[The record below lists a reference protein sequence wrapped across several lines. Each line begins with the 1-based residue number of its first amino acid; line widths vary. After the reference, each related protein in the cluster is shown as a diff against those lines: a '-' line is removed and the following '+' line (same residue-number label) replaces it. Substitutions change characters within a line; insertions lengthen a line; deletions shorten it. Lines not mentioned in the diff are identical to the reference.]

1 MRDRVILMVGLYD
14 TLDIFTYELK
24 KEFEK
29 IGLEVMVFNSQ
40 DMEGSMIKLSEFIK
54 EPVKA
59 VVTFNNLGFN
69 MELIKGQNIWEQLQI
84 PCINILMDHPF
95 IHKKALDNAPTNS
108 IVICPDRN
116 HMKFV
121 QRFYPQIPIVGFL
134 PHGGKAKDAKI

>member
-29 IGLEVMVFNSQ
+29 IGLEVMIFNSQ

-69 MELIKGQNIWEQLQI
+69 MELKKGENICQPEYIMHIKKTVL
-84 PCINILMDHPF
+84 F
-95 IHKKALDNAPTNS
+95 T
-108 IVICPDRN
+108 IV
-116 HMKFV
+116 
-121 QRFYPQIPIVGFL
+121 L
-134 PHGGKAKDAKI
+134 L